1 MSLGGKY
8 LSKKILIALLAF
20 SMLSVGLYS
29 LFGSN
34 GVMEIVRRKK
44 MEKDL
49 QQKLEATKKENIT
62 LRSKIW
68 SLKNRDFE
76 VEKIAREQLMMIKAG
91 EKVYIVEEQ

>member
-44 MEKDL
+44 MEQDL
-49 QQKLEATKKENIT
+49 QKKLEATKRENII
-62 LRSKIW
+62 LRSQIW

>member
-1 MSLGGKY
+1 MSLGGKF
-8 LSKKILIALLAF
+8 LSKKILIALLIF

-34 GVMEIVRRKK
+34 GVMEIVRRKGI
-44 MEKDL
+44 EQDL
-49 QQKLEATKKENIT
+49 QKKLEATKKENNI

-76 VEKIAREQLMMIKAG
+76 VEKIAREQLMMIKSG
-91 EKVYIVEEQ
+91 EKVYIVEE